1 MGYSWLNK
9 DSREFLS
16 RGYIKEGQE
25 VEDRVKEI
33 CNTAEKILGTKGFS
47 NKLESYVAK
56 GWVSFSSPVWANFG
70 QRALAIS
77 CITGDT
83 WVNTVDGG
91 KQAKDIVVGDLVLT
105 HKNRFKQI
113 TDVIPTA
120 DRSDIWKLKVT
131 SRMTNLYITGNH
143 PVLTNLGWV
152 KVEDLDINKH
162 LIAVNG
168 DVEYTENV

>member
-83 WVNTVDGG
+83 WVL
-91 KQAKDIVVGDLVLT
+91 IL
-105 HKNRFKQI
+105 FFYQI
-113 TDVIPTA
+113 HSSIIFCLFCKCNSFYNAP
-120 DRSDIWKLKVT
+120 
-131 SRMTNLYITGNH
+131 
-143 PVLTNLGWV
+143 
-152 KVEDLDINKH
+152 LDIN
-162 LIAVNG
+162 
-168 DVEYTENV
+168 